1 MSIGQV
7 GPRLLSWYA
16 SLGTPAGTQPAAP
29 QQQPAAPQQVPFGVD
44 VYTPGVQVRHL
55 PPPLMRPMAVAS
67 RASPAAGS
75 AVSSVLAV
83 LADFAD

>member
-1 MSIGQV
+1 MTYRAPLKSLALASQSAA
-7 GPRLLSWYA
+7 LLPLEEVA
-16 SLGTPAGTQPAAP
+16 EHQ
-29 QQQPAAPQQVPFGVD
+29 D
-44 VYTPGVQVRHL
+44 TPGVQVRHL
-55 PPPLMRPMAVAS
+55 SPPLMRPMAVAS